1 MKKTLLIL
9 VFVVIAILITLLVVK
24 KNKNK
29 KTNFRIVKV
38 RMGEVTEKAIAIGQ
52 IVPRQDISIKSK
64 IRGILKKKYVE
75 VGDRVDIGTPLME
88 VNPDP
93 TPIEYMQAKRK
104 VEIAKVSMDNAETEC
119 KRSGQ
124 LHEKSWVSQ
133 QEFDDCKQA
142 FDEASLR
149 YEMAR
154 ENFDLISKGTVKVEG
169 NNVDNI
175 IRSPIK
181 GMILELLVDV
191 GDPVVPLTTYQAG
204 TALMTVADMTDLVF
218 KGTVDEIDVGKI
230 KEGIPA
236 VITAGA
242 MPDKKI
248 LGTISEISPKAK
260 REANATLFKIEIELS
275 DINTFGLRAGYS
287 ATANIIIASVT
298 NAPVIPERLIFYSN
312 DFAYVEVCKDE
323 KLKIIKSQ
331 KIKTGL
337 SDGMSTEI
345 KNGLNEGDKI
355 IERLK
360 KTW

>member
-1 MKKTLLIL
+1 MKKTFLIL
-9 VFVVIAILITLLVVK
+9 VFIVIAIIITVMVVK

-29 KTNFRIVKV
+29 KINFKIVKV
-38 RMGEVTEKAIAIGQ
+38 RKGEVTEKAIAIGQ

-75 VGDRVDIGTPLME
+75 VGDKVDIGTPLME

-124 LHEKSWVSQ
+124 LRQQKWVSQ
-133 QEFDDCKQA
+133 QEYDDCKQA
-142 FDEASLR
+142 FDEAELR

-154 ENFDLISKGTVKVEG
+154 ENFDLISKGTVKVAG
-169 NNVDNI
+169 NKVDNI

-181 GMILELLVDV
+181 GTILELLVDV

-204 TALMTVADMTDLVF
+204 TPLMTVADMTDLIF

-230 KEGIPA
+230 EEEIPA
-236 VITAGA
+236 IITAGA
-242 MPDKKI
+242 LPDKK
-248 LGTISEISPKAK
+248 LFGTISEISPKAK
-260 REANATLFKIEIELS
+260 REANATLFKIEIEFSSSNLP
-275 DINTFGLRAGYS
+275 GLRAGYS
-287 ATANIIIASVT
+287 ATAKIIIDQAT
-298 NAPVIPERLIFYSN
+298 NVPIIPERLIFYSN
-312 DFAYVEVCKDE
+312 DLSYVEICNDE
-323 KLKIIKSQ
+323 NSKIIEVKE
-331 KIKTGL
+331 ITTGL

-345 KNGLNEGDKI
+345 KTGLNEGDSI
-355 IERLK
+355 IERMK
-360 KTW
+360 KDW